1 MSTARVIVWLLAL
14 VTVVALIAVWVEQS
28 KSAESGDIEDD
39 HSASVQND
47 TDDQLWQA
55 PLPETISD
63 LRLREI
69 VLYGKDLI
77 AHTARYFGPNG
88 LIAKTTNGMNC
99 QNCHLDAGT
108 KPWGNNYG
116 SVASTYPKYRA
127 RSGGMEDVYKRVA
140 DCFER
145 SLNGKAPDTNSR
157 EMVAIRAYI
166 EFLGSNVKKGEKAKG
181 SGLKE
186 LAMLDRPADPVRG
199 KVVYEARCQSCHQ
212 ADGQGIK
219 HPDGV
224 EYLYPPLWGKNS
236 YNDAAGLYRIIN
248 FARYVKYN
256 MPLGASHT
264 MPMLTDEEA
273 WDVAAFVNSQQHPHK
288 EVPFDWPDVSQKPP
302 DHPFGPYAD
311 SFSQH
316 QHKFGP
322 WQPIISFYKQQ
333 NQTSPP
339 GK

>member
-1 MSTARVIVWLLAL
+1 MSTTRVIAWLLAL
-14 VTVVALIAVWVEQS
+14 VTAVALIAVWVELS
-28 KSAESGDIEDD
+28 KSSESSGNENDPSDV
-39 HSASVQND
+39 VQND
-47 TDDQLWQA
+47 SAEQLWQA

-63 LRLREI
+63 LRLKEI

-88 LIAKTTNGMNC
+88 LISKTTNGMNC

-116 SVASTYPKYRA
+116 SVASTYPKFRE
-127 RSGGMEDVYKRVA
+127 RSGGIEDIFKRVS

-157 EMVAIRAYI
+157 EMQAIRMYI

-186 LAMLDRPADPVRG
+186 FAMLDRPADPVRG
-199 KVVYEARCQSCHQ
+199 KIVYEQKCQSCHQ

-219 HPDGV
+219 HPNGA
-224 EYLYPPLWGKNS
+224 EYLYPPLWGNNS
-236 YNDAAGLYRIIN
+236 YNDAAGLYRITN

-264 MPMLTDEEA
+264 MPILTDEEA
-273 WDVAAFVNSQQHPHK
+273 WDVAAYVNSQPHPHK
-288 EVPFDWPDVSQKPP
+288 EVPFDWPDISRKPA

-311 SFSQH
+311 SFSQD

-322 WQPIISFYKQQ
+322 WQPILSFYKQQ